1 MARLESD
8 TALVH
13 EYATRFAASRAL
25 HERAAASL
33 AGASTHDS
41 WRFDPFPLQF
51 TDAWGAYK
59 RDADGN
65 TFVDL
70 WTGHG
75 ALLLGHRHPAV
86 ESAVAEQLAR
96 STHPGGAHP
105 LQVEWAECVRRLIP
119 SAERVRFAASGTEAT
134 LLALRVARSFTGR
147 EVVIRIDGH
156 FHGWHDEALARAVPA
171 SAGINP
177 RTAENVIVLPFD
189 LNQIAEALS
198 ELEAAT
204 LILEPG
210 GGGAGAL
217 PWSSEDLAT
226 LRELTTRHGTM
237 LIFDEVISAF
247 RYAPGG
253 VQELSGVLPDI
264 TVLAKILAGGL
275 PGAAVAGRADVM
287 SVFGTRMPHTGTFN
301 ANPLSA
307 AAGIAT
313 LNLIADGVP
322 QIIAERACERL
333 VQGVNA
339 AAERHGHDLRLF
351 RQSSVFHIVLG
362 GLATGAPVAPSPAVF
377 GLHRQFRD
385 DYIRLRRALLLEG
398 VDAHLVHGWVSA
410 AHTDDAVDEAV
421 RAFERAMER
430 SLLSP
435 SLP

>member
-8 TALVH
+8 TALAH
-13 EYATRFAASRAL
+13 EYATRFSASRLL
-25 HERAAASL
+25 HARAVASL

-51 TDAWGAYK
+51 TDAWGAHK

-65 TFVDL
+65 VFVDF

-75 ALLLGHRHPAV
+75 SLLLGHRHPAV
-86 ESAVAEQLAR
+86 ETAVAEQLAR
-96 STHPGGAHP
+96 ATHLGGAHP
-105 LQVEWAECVRRLIP
+105 LQVEWAERVTRLIP

-147 EVVIRIDGH
+147 AVILRIDGH
-156 FHGWHDEALARAVPA
+156 FHGWHDEALARAVPPG
-171 SAGINP
+171 AGINP
-177 RTAENVIVLPFD
+177 GTAENVVVLPFHLD
-189 LNQIAEALS
+189 VIAEALAD
-198 ELEAAT
+198 LEAAA

-210 GGGAGAL
+210 GGGSGAL
-217 PWSSEDLAT
+217 PWSAGDLAV
-226 LRELTTRHGTM
+226 LRELTTRHGTL

-253 VQELSGVLPDI
+253 VQALSGVLPDI

-287 SVFGTRMPHTGTFN
+287 SVFGTRLPHTGTFN

-307 AAGIAT
+307 AAGVAT
-313 LNLIADGVP
+313 LDIIADGAAQV
-322 QIIAERACERL
+322 IAERACERL

-339 AAERHGHDLRLF
+339 AAERRGHDLRLF

-362 GLATGAPVAPSPAVF
+362 GLATGAPAAPSPAVF
-377 GLHRQFRD
+377 ALHRQFRD
-385 DYIRLRRALLLEG
+385 DYVRLRRALLLEG

-410 AHTDDAVDEAV
+410 AHTDEAVDDAV
-421 RAFERAMER
+421 RAFARAMER
-430 SLLSP
+430 
-435 SLP
+435 